1 MPFLHRFFIVLL
13 LSSSTFGFA
22 QEEIVVKAGDTLYD
36 LAGRYNTT
44 IEAILEVNGL
54 SGSDLL
60 PGAILKLPSDS
71 NAQPETYTVQTGDT
85 LFDIAVAFGLS
96 VDGLLAIN
104 NLEGAVIHPGQVLQT
119 RASTAAPPPPLV
131 ITVSPG
137 ESLWVIAERNGT
149 TINNLMSANN
159 LSSSV
164 VHPGESLIVPGRY
177 ASTNSNDQGGT
188 VPATISVSAG
198 DTLWDIAE
206 RYNSTVPL
214 LISANELAS
223 EGLRVGQVLRIVPKN
238 EIAGAAAPAP
248 QTTPQAAPL
257 SGYDMVWPLN
267 GQITSRFGYRQLR
280 GSNWHNGLDIDG
292 VTGDPIVAAVA
303 GTVTFS
309 GWRSGYGN
317 LVIVTAADTEY
328 YYAHASELVVVEG
341 QVVGAG
347 QLLAKVGSTGFSTG
361 SHLHFE
367 IRVNGSPVD
376 PLSVLE
382 QYAAR

>member
-1 MPFLHRFFIVLL
+1 MPLLHRFFILL
-13 LSSSTFGFA
+13 FVSTSTLGFA

-44 IEAILEVNGL
+44 VEAILEINGL
-54 SGSDLL
+54 TGSDLF
-60 PGAILKLPSDS
+60 PGAILKLPTDS

-85 LFDIAVAFGLS
+85 LFDIAVAFGLT
-96 VDGLLAIN
+96 VDELLAIN
-104 NLEGAVIHPGQVLQT
+104 RLEGAVIHPGQVLQT

-131 ITVSPG
+131 VTVSPG
-137 ESLWVIAERNGT
+137 ESLWLIAERNGT
-149 TINNLMSANN
+149 TISALMSANN

-164 VHPGESLIVPGRY
+164 VHPGESLVVPGRY
-177 ASTNSNDQGGT
+177 ASANSNDQGGT

-223 EGLRVGQVLRIVPKN
+223 ESLRVGQVLRIVPKN
-238 EIAGAAAPAP
+238 EVAGAAAPAP
-248 QTTPQAAPL
+248 QTAPVT
-257 SGYDMVWPLN
+257 GYDMVWPLG

-292 VTGDPIVAAVA
+292 VTGDPIVAAAA
-303 GTVTFS
+303 GIVTFS

-317 LVIVTAADTEY
+317 LVIVTAGDTEY
-328 YYAHASELVVVEG
+328 YYAHASELLVVEG

-376 PLSVLE
+376 PLGVLE